1 MTTITAARLAA
12 AVILSASLGS
22 AVAAQDE
29 DTRAPGKL
37 VIGYEEEGKVDA
49 SPAACRAFVKETV
62 EWEPAEEK
70 RAIEDV
76 CAARKRHVDA
86 YNAMQRAY
94 AKFAKTFNEDNRLD
108 VATSVKSFEALVK
121 SCIDYKFNL
130 TTGGHN
136 IAIDLIPNT
145 IAADCLTMGTGLL
158 EAETK
163 RYNGD

>member
-1 MTTITAARLAA
+1 MTAAAKLSGALLLAA
-12 AVILSASLGS
+12 VLGG
-22 AVAAQDE
+22 AALAQDP
-29 DTRAPGKL
+29 DTRAPAKL

-49 SPAACRAFVKETV
+49 SPKACRAVVDETV
-62 EWEPAEEK
+62 EWEPAEMD
-70 RAIEDV
+70 RATKDV

-86 YNAMQRAY
+86 YAAMQRAY
-94 AKFAKTFNEDNRLD
+94 TKFVKAFDEDTRLD
-108 VATSVKSFEALVK
+108 VATAVTSFEAMVK

-136 IAIDLIPNT
+136 IQIDIIPNN

-163 RYNGD
+163 RYSGN

>member
-12 AVILSASLGS
+12 ALVLSAAFGG

-29 DTRAPGKL
+29 DTRAPEKL

-49 SPAACRAFVKETV
+49 SPKACLAFVKETV
-62 EWEPAEEK
+62 EWEAKEM
-70 RAIEDV
+70 EDAAQSV

-86 YNAMQRAY
+86 YGSMQRAY
-94 AKFAKTFNEDNRLD
+94 AKFAKTFNEDTRLD

-136 IAIDLIPNT
+136 IAIDIIPNT